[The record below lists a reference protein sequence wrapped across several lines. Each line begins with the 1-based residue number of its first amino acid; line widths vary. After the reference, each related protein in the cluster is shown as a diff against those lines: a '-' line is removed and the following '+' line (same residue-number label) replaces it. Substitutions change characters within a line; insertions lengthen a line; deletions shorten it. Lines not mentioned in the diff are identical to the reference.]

1 MNRDP
6 AEMRILKSIN
16 PEHENTFEHENTHFF
31 ELEQKQHDDVK
42 VIAFSFSPM
51 NSAGPVGRVRIESER
66 AFLWSA

>member
-16 PEHENTFEHENTHFF
+16 PEHENTHFF

-66 AFLWSA
+66 ASLWSA